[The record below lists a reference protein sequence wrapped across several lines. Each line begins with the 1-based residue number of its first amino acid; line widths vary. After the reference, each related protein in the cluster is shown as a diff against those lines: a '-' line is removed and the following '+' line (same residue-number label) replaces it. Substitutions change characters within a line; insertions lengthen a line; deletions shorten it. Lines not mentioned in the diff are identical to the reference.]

1 MATGGRDEELCD
13 EIVCPI
19 CLGFSRDL
27 VILDCG
33 HNICPACLTYC
44 WEEFDRGI
52 PCSKCTET
60 VQQRNFQPNRQTA
73 GGRVV
78 KKLQEEERAEGK
90 RRVCEKHQ
98 EPLKLF
104 CKDDQITIC
113 LVCEKSKEHK
123 DHNIVPEDE
132 AAQEYQ
138 EYIKVQQE
146 PLEKERQHLM
156 DRKLAEELRSQ
167 ECLDIMH
174 TLSRYDKDNMGHAV
188 ELFPGLEEILDIYS
202 EKNSALGDAM
212 GKFKES
218 LESLEPAL
226 YKENITLDP
235 DTAHPE
241 LILSEDLKSVR
252 KGDTEQDLPNSPK
265 RFDFRPCVLGRE
277 RFTSGKHWW
286 EVEVE
291 NENEE
296 GAMWA
301 VGVAAESVR
310 RKGKFTF
317 KLNPNERIWAVGM
330 IADEFMA
337 FTSEW
342 TPLAFKHDI
351 RKIRVSLDYE
361 EGCVEFFDADTDD
374 QIFTFTLSLFSGE
387 RILPYFWVGYKSR
400 LKC

>member
-167 ECLDIMH
+167 ECLMELEKEHQRIRSATGQIHRLLDRIENVRLAQLGDLKDTVVKRQQENISRLTEKISHFNNLIGEMERKCQQPASEFLQDIMH

-241 LILSEDLKSVR
+241 LILSEDLKSTPTK
-252 KGDTEQDLPNSPK
+252 KG
-265 RFDFRPCVLGRE
+265 
-277 RFTSGKHWW
+277 
-286 EVEVE
+286 
-291 NENEE
+291 
-296 GAMWA
+296 A
-301 VGVAAESVR
+301 SVC
-310 RKGKFTF
+310 
-317 KLNPNERIWAVGM
+317 
-330 IADEFMA
+330 
-337 FTSEW
+337 
-342 TPLAFKHDI
+342 
-351 RKIRVSLDYE
+351 SLIVY
-361 EGCVEFFDADTDD
+361 
-374 QIFTFTLSLFSGE
+374 L
-387 RILPYFWVGYKSR
+387 
-400 LKC
+400 LKCLQQG